1 MAVLPFAQKVYRADF
16 RLTFFLSGEEINGL
30 EGDFSRRDCV
40 HVIARNGMSCQP
52 M

>member
-1 MAVLPFAQKVYRADF
+1 MAVLPFGQKAYSADF
-16 RLTFFLSGEEINGL
+16 VLLSSSLARKAMDI

-40 HVIARNGMSCQP
+40 HVIARNGMSYQP